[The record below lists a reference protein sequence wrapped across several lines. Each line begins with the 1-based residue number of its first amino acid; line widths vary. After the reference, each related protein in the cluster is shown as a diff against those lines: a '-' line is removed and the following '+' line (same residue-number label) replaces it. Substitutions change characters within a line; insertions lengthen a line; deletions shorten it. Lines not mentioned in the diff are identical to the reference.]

1 MLAAR
6 KAMVASV
13 HRENLNVFM
22 PHTKQYLMIHSVYSS
37 IIALIIISASMVKK
51 QGRNVL
57 AFKEHK
63 LKVPYKI

>member
-37 IIALIIISASMVKK
+37 ILGLIIISASKVKK
-51 QGRNVL
+51 QGINV
-57 AFKEHK
+57 FG
-63 LKVPYKI
+63 IQGT